1 MLMSVTQ
8 HSNMNPPHCQGR
20 QPMHSLNLQT
30 DRLPD
35 IIFLL
40 LSIFVF
46 YRILT
51 RFKKIWRKRNL
62 RFILHLLISGFFLN
76 LFICKN
82 MYFQQFKFISIYGW
96 LHFIF
101 STCRCC
107 FIKWQKPALNF
118 SSNVFC
124 TLSFFLNIGFLK

>member
-1 MLMSVTQ
+1 MSVTQ

-62 RFILHLLISGFFLN
+62 RFILHLLISGVFFIYLYAKICISSSSS
-76 LFICKN
+76 LFLF
-82 MYFQQFKFISIYGW
+82 MDDSILSSVHVGAVRKY
-96 LHFIF
+96 HFHKMAK
-101 STCRCC
+101 TCTEC
-107 FIKWQKPALNF
+107 
-118 SSNVFC
+118 
-124 TLSFFLNIGFLK
+124 